1 MSWLL
6 ERRLICH
13 DNDAELLPLSPSSG
27 SCQLVLELHHV
38 LSSRQFRLKLLLL
51 SYESQYRWIFHAIS
65 GYFASKAVQTQCRV
79 QYWAENMHYTKYKHL
94 PQLTCR
100 ITSHF
105 LVLTGLL
112 DVWCTW
118 CLRVFVGTPVSFFNV
133 LTALFDIHRFQH
145 LYGQFH
151 TSLPCL
157 PALWETVKGKLG
169 MCSWTRMG
177 AFLKRCL

>member
-118 CLRVFVGTPVSFFNV
+118 CLRVFVGTPVSFLMCWRLC
-133 LTALFDIHRFQH
+133 LTYTDSSTCMANSIRVCHASQH
-145 LYGQFH
+145 
-151 TSLPCL
+151 C
-157 PALWETVKGKLG
+157 GKQ
-169 MCSWTRMG
+169 WRVN
-177 AFLKRCL
+177 